1 MGSENNLGGS
11 VGLDTTAFKKG
22 VTELNAQMKSIETS
36 FRASAAVMED
46 WSSSTQG
53 LSERVSS
60 LQDKLKLQKQ
70 ALETLNSAY
79 QKTVS
84 EQGADS
90 KSAQSLA
97 NQMYTMEG
105 KISSTE
111 GQIKKYSNSLSEAES
126 PTKGLKESLSNLS
139 QSIEL
144 SKSKFDA
151 SASGMKNWET
161 STEGLKA
168 KIQSLNEVSNSQ
180 KERLNLLSEAYKKVS
195 SVQGESSSEAI
206 KLKTQMNNEETAINK
221 TKSETEK
228 YSTALKEAKSST
240 NPLSE
245 VTGKLKSAF
254 TSLADSSKKATSS
267 IKDHFS
273 GLANSIKGYVAGA
286 VAALS
291 IKDIAESTDTAEK
304 TMAQM
309 DAVLKST
316 GGTAGV
322 TKDQLLQLADSQSKV
337 TTYSKGT
344 TEQAENM
351 LLTFTNVGSNVF
363 PQAIKSAENMATAM
377 GTSATDAAKTLGKA
391 LNDPTNG
398 LSKLTKQGV
407 TFTDEQKKQIKS
419 MQASGDTAG
428 AQMIML
434 NELEKEFGG
443 SAEAAGQ
450 TLTGQIQ
457 IMQNN
462 LKGAGVSIATALL
475 PVINQVMPS
484 IISGVQSVADFVT
497 AHKDQIIGVI
507 QNIINFVQQAAGVVG
522 DAINAA
528 KPFIEP
534 IISDIE
540 QIVSNLFPNVQDG
553 LSGISSTISGG
564 VSTALGA
571 VRTAL
576 DWMAQ
581 HGDVVKS
588 ALLAIAAGFT
598 AIKVAGEIGKIIEQ
612 FNPLNAKIMLIKL
625 AIMAIATI
633 AAVVVANWGNIVQFF
648 QGVADGIKAAFNGIG
663 AWFQSVFSAAAQVI
677 QAVWG
682 GITGFFGGIWDGI
695 CSIFSAVGGFFGDV
709 FNGAA
714 NIIQGAWSGITGFFG
729 GIWDGITGVFGAV
742 GDWFGQVFGAAADA
756 IQSAWSGIKDF
767 FQSIWD
773 GIGDGFRGF
782 IDFFVSGLNA
792 VIDAIDSIHVD
803 IPSWSPIAPGQ
814 RLGFSIPEVPYLAN
828 GGIVDRATLLMAGES
843 GKEAIMPLENN
854 TAWIKSLAR
863 DLATEISSVTIS
875 SANRPYPQ
883 TIDKS
888 VTKAPTVNING
899 PVYMESK
906 GSVSATLQQA
916 QFLAEV

>member
-1 MGSENNLGGS
+1 MSSENGLGGS

-111 GQIKKYSNSLSEAES
+111 KQI
-126 PTKGLKESLSNLS
+126 T
-139 QSIEL
+139 
-144 SKSKFDA
+144 
-151 SASGMKNWET
+151 
-161 STEGLKA
+161 
-168 KIQSLNEVSNSQ
+168 
-180 KERLNLLSEAYKKVS
+180 
-195 SVQGESSSEAI
+195 
-206 KLKTQMNNEETAINK
+206 
-221 TKSETEK
+221 K
-228 YSTALKEAKSST
+228 YSTALKEAKSNTS
-240 NPLSE
+240 PLSE
-245 VTGKLKSAF
+245 VTGKLKSTF
-254 TSLADSSKKATSS
+254 TSLADSSKKTTSN

-291 IKDIAESTDTAEK
+291 IKDIAEATDTAEK

-351 LLTFTNVGSNVF
+351 MLTFTNVGSNVF

-407 TFTDEQKKQIKS
+407 TFTDEQKKQIKA

-553 LSGISSTISGG
+553 LSGISSMISGG

-581 HGDVVKS
+581 HGDVVKA
-588 ALLAIAAGFT
+588 ALIGISTGFIAIKAAISISEVISKAKEGIESLSGVAKGAKVFENLFGMSPKVLAII
-598 AIKVAGEIGKIIEQ
+598 AIITVV
-612 FNPLNAKIMLIKL
+612 
-625 AIMAIATI
+625 ATI
-633 AAVVVANWGNIVQFF
+633 ASLIIANWGNVVQFF
-648 QGVADGIKAAFNGIG
+648 QGVANGIKAAFNGIG

-682 GITGFFGGIWDGI
+682 GITGFFGGIWNGICAVFSAVGGWFGGIFNGAANIIQGAWGGITGFFGGIWDGI
-695 CSIFSAVGGFFGDV
+695 CSIFSAVGGWFGDV

-714 NIIQGAWSGITGFFG
+714 NIIQDAWSGITGFFS

-756 IQSAWSGIKDF
+756 IQSAWGGITGF
-767 FQSIWD
+767 FSSIWD
-773 GIGDGFRGF
+773 GISSGFRGF

-814 RLGFSIPEVPYLAN
+814 RLGFSIPEVPYFAN

-888 VTKAPTVNING
+888 VTKSPVINING
-899 PVYMESK
+899 PVNVQDK
-906 GSVSATLQQA
+906 GSKSATLQQL